1 MKELSTFRQFLV
13 GVVVSQVLVF
23 LWDAA
28 KSPTKNAAVN
38 QMIPTAIPIVTMQS
52 GTKT

>member
-1 MKELSTFRQFLV
+1 MKELSMSRQFLAD
-13 GVVVSQVLVF
+13 VVVSQVLVF

-38 QMIPTAIPIVTMQS
+38 QMIPTATPIVIMQS